1 MNSYNQLI
9 EQVNGFN
16 KILNNTVKLL
26 QLSCQCKQSKTQES
40 NQNTRKEKKNQRI
53 RKERPGLYQNGTF
66 ITVGGTILNGLDEKR
81 ISMKR
86 PIKNLTRVWLEPR
99 LKTCIITPFLFWK
112 KNPLIRY
119 FMSVQMALSN
129 LVTKKLSMIC
139 WY

>member
-26 QLSCQCKQSKTQES
+26 QLSCQCKQSKTQEP

-66 ITVGGTILNGLDEKR
+66 ITVEGTILNGLDEKR

-86 PIKNLTRVWLEPR
+86 PIKNLTRV
-99 LKTCIITPFLFWK
+99 
-112 KNPLIRY
+112 
-119 FMSVQMALSN
+119 
-129 LVTKKLSMIC
+129 
-139 WY
+139 

>member
-66 ITVGGTILNGLDEKR
+66 IMVVGHDIKCSRRKKNFNE
-81 ISMKR
+81 R
-86 PIKNLTRVWLEPR
+86 PIKNLTRV
-99 LKTCIITPFLFWK
+99 
-112 KNPLIRY
+112 
-119 FMSVQMALSN
+119 
-129 LVTKKLSMIC
+129 
-139 WY
+139 